1 MTKRKFTLEELKDWL
16 FDLWEYNYHV
26 KINNANFDTVKLDMY
41 YDKMLDNME
50 FYSHKDK
57 NLVAPVY
64 VINLFNIKSVC
75 GYDIEI
81 VNPFCCNQKE
91 I

>member
-1 MTKRKFTLEELKDWL
+1 MTKRKITLEGLKDWL

-57 NLVAPVY
+57 DLVAPVC